1 LLVRKN
7 DYFRL
12 QFSLEKLPYSNTSDK
27 IPLVN
32 TFETWPG
39 GESPYALTRTI
50 LSFLEEVR
58 VRYVLAIVLL
68 STGALAQDGHFGHGH
83 QYWHQDFYQHLVTP
97 ETKVS
102 CCNLADCRPTSG
114 RSVGDH
120 YEVKIDGTWVAVLPS
135 KVVKTSAPDM
145 GFHVC
150 APLNFSG
157 KPEHV
162 YCVVLPPES

>member
-1 LLVRKN
+1 MRYLLA
-7 DYFRL
+7 
-12 QFSLEKLPYSNTSDK
+12 T
-27 IPLVN
+27 
-32 TFETWPG
+32 
-39 GESPYALTRTI
+39 
-50 LSFLEEVR
+50 
-58 VRYVLAIVLL
+58 VLL
-68 STGALAQDGHFGHGH
+68 CLCSSAFAQDGHFGRGH
-83 QYWHQDFYQHLVTP
+83 DYWHGDFYQRLVTP

-114 RSVGDH
+114 RMVNDH
-120 YEVKIDGTWVAVLPS
+120 YEVKIDGSWVTVLPS
-135 KVVKTSAPDM
+135 KVVKTSAPDQ